1 MEETMIDK
9 TNFMETLRSVA
20 ELTRTSNEPLSREE
34 VMSYFC
40 DMDLTKEQQE
50 LIYQYILH
58 PVDES
63 EQEETIEEQ
72 EHLDEPVI
80 EENLDSEEGVSPF
93 FKKYEE
99 DIKKLPVFSKEEE
112 RDLYRKLLEGEAA
125 TIKPL
130 SDLWLPKV
138 LAITKDYSIHQVNL
152 EDLVQEGNIGLLGGL
167 SRLLGNKQITQVEEY
182 IKESIKKAMED
193 YIDDTMEEQ
202 DWESTVVA
210 KATLVH
216 EATEL
221 LTKDLE
227 RTPTNSELS
236 EYTRLTIEEIK
247 DIMTLSKATDKGN
260 KLHLK

>member
-20 ELTRTSNEPLSREE
+20 ELTRTSDKPLSREE
-34 VMSYFC
+34 VMSYFS

-50 LIYQYILH
+50 MIYQYLLH
-58 PVDES
+58 PIDES

-72 EHLDEPVI
+72 ELENEPDAV
-80 EENLDSEEGVSPF
+80 ENLDSQEEISPF
-93 FKKYEE
+93 FEMYEE
-99 DIKKLPVFSKEEE
+99 DIKKLPIFSEEE
-112 RDLYRKLLEGEAA
+112 KRELYRKLLEGDVAA
-125 TIKPL
+125 IQPL

-138 LAITKDYSIHQVNL
+138 LAITNDYSIHQVNL
-152 EDLVQEGNIGLLGGL
+152 EDLIQEGNIGLLGGL
-167 SRLLGNKQITQVEEY
+167 THLLGNKQITQVEEY

-193 YIDDTMEEQ
+193 YIDETMEEQ

-216 EATEL
+216 EATEVL
-221 LTKDLE
+221 AKDLG
-227 RTPTNSELS
+227 RTPTDSELS

-247 DIMTLSKATDKGN
+247 DIMTLSKATFKGN
-260 KLHLK
+260 KFHLK